1 MWKNLPYFPVKG
13 AKVPK
18 NGQSEQVYRQYQLPY
33 IGPGDTPE
41 LIVEQAAIPDPEGNG
56 LLVPPAGIE
65 KQLGTQCLERI
76 IGGQP

>member
-1 MWKNLPYFPVKG
+1 MWKNLPYFPRKR
-13 AKVPK
+13 ANVPK

-33 IGPGDTPE
+33 IGPGNTPE
-41 LIVEQAAIPDPEGNG
+41 LIVKQPAVPDPEGNG

-65 KQLGTQCLERI
+65 KQFGTKRLERV